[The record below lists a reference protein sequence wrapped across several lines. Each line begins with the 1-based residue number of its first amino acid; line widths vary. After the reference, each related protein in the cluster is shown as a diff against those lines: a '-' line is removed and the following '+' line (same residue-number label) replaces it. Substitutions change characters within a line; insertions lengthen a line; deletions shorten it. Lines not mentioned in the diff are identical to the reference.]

1 MQEQFLHLTPDKWQA
16 LIPPSDEFSA
26 EIFMMKN
33 LQYIMSQKMLFII
46 LNKHFI
52 KNSGKR
58 FLL

>member
-1 MQEQFLHLTPDKWQA
+1 MQEQFLHLTPEKWQA

-33 LQYIMSQKMLFII
+33 LQYIMSQK
-46 LNKHFI
+46 NAVYHTQQTFI

>member
-33 LQYIMSQKMLFII
+33 LQYIMSQKKCCLSYSTNI
-46 LNKHFI
+46 L
-52 KNSGKR
+52 
-58 FLL
+58 